1 MKMMTVRSIEVFSGA
16 PLRELKS
23 IIRKALHTEIKVFVF
38 GSFARG
44 DFLPESDID
53 ILIAV
58 PDDILEQKKNQ
69 IREIVWKY
77 SDRYNVIISPVI
89 VSFSD
94 LENSSLPLI
103 RKAMEEWVEI

>member
-1 MKMMTVRSIEVFSGA
+1 MTVKSIEAFSGV
-16 PLRELKS
+16 PLRDLKNA
-23 IIRKALHTEIKVFVF
+23 INEALHTEVKVFVF

-58 PDDILEQKKNQ
+58 PDDILEQKRNQ
-69 IREIVWKY
+69 IRKVVWEY
-77 SDRYNVIISPVI
+77 SDRYNAPISPVI
-89 VSFSD
+89 VGFSD
-94 LENSSLPLI
+94 LEDSSIPLI